1 MLLFPRGEPWG
12 VNKLAPGG
20 GRHLGEVLPETFTI
34 HSTCPTETRPSA
46 DKSRCAR
53 ARIHAAYINP
63 RQSTEFRRRKRHSF
77 SPASAA
83 VPGLPTE
90 FTSRWRFFFPPSLFL
105 SWTLL
110 SFVEHARRFACQTS
124 NPGLKFRRVLRPAEF
139 PGFPLNSRFDRS
151 LPGGEQERG
160 SRRRRR
166 HPENIILETCWL
178 RFARYFRILW
188 YLDVLSSRCSVVS
201 ASNFHNILREKW
213 YTRLV

>member
-77 SPASAA
+77 SPASV
-83 VPGLPTE
+83 VPGHCRANSAFDHVFAE
-90 FTSRWRFFFPPSLFL
+90 SRVSPPRSTMDSLI
-105 SWTLL
+105 
-110 SFVEHARRFACQTS
+110 
-124 NPGLKFRRVLRPAEF
+124 RPIREIQ
-139 PGFPLNSRFDRS
+139 L
-151 LPGGEQERG
+151 
-160 SRRRRR
+160 
-166 HPENIILETCWL
+166 
-178 RFARYFRILW
+178 RILIIIYNNCW
-188 YLDVLSSRCSVVS
+188 MISVRKKRGIFFCSSSKI
-201 ASNFHNILREKW
+201 AEDI
-213 YTRLV
+213 